1 MKRHASRTIGV
12 ALAATFCLSAAYQSI
27 NTESKVGYEYSDEDG
42 NSIKILG
49 VANITSDK
57 VSAWDTSGEIS
68 ESLAKKLDEVLRTRS
83 QQDIQFRFGK
93 KNRYI
98 IVESDKSNPSISW
111 RSDGDDYMQNLYLSG
126 SSAEKLSL
134 YRVTRDP
141 ASTKLSLSASINSTK
156 QNKAAVPVVTGK
168 KTEVNGLM
176 YEYVSATPVETPV
189 STRYTGV
196 RMKGK
201 CWKLIFKTEATK
213 PDDQKKAGTEM
224 QMGPYYGMSVSGADG
239 KPILYVDMAGNP
251 VSAETYLLDP
261 DQDQQYDTMGMQVKG
276 KTHKYTRASTI
287 TGMTVSGAMSVQT
300 NINPAKIKVLNLTWT
315 TSKNI
320 RFSDLLL
327 DPK

>member
-1 MKRHASRTIGV
+1 MIRLARKTLGL
-12 ALAATFCLSAAYQSI
+12 ALVATFCLSAAYQAT
-27 NTESKVGYEYSDEDG
+27 NNETKVGYEYSDEEG

-49 VANITSDK
+49 VANITPDK
-57 VSAWDTSGEIS
+57 VTAWDTSGEIS
-68 ESLAKKLDEVLRTRS
+68 EALTKRIDEVLRTRS

-98 IVESDKSNPSISW
+98 IVESDKANQSISW

-126 SSAEKLSL
+126 SNAEKLNL

-156 QNKAAVPVVTGK
+156 QNKAEVPIVAGK

-176 YEYVSATPVETPV
+176 YEFISATPIETPV

-201 CWKLIFKTEATK
+201 CWKMIFKTEATK
-213 PDDQKKAGTEM
+213 PEDQKKVSSEM
-224 QMGPYYGMSVSGADG
+224 QMSPYYGMSVSGADG

-261 DQDQQYDTMGMQVKG
+261 DQDQQYDNMGMQVKA

-287 TGMTVSGAMSVQT
+287 TGMTVSGATSVQT